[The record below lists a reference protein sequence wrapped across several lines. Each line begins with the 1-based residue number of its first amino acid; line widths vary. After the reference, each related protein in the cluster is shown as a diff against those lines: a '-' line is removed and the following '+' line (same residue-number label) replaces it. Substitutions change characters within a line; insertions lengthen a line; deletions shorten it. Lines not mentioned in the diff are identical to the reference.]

1 LNLSHSVFIYIIF
14 ISTWLHKK
22 VENFKKLW
30 TNAIMRCDKIYGE
43 CVNKKLIIL
52 KDTLPLIP
60 LKILPVALNTL
71 DLLFLPLSEA
81 VQYVLFCVSFVAL
94 SWLPRCPESISK
106 CFSFQGHFDCGGRA
120 RSSLVLDPFNEV
132 VENTP

>member
-1 LNLSHSVFIYIIF
+1 
-14 ISTWLHKK
+14 
-22 VENFKKLW
+22 
-30 TNAIMRCDKIYGE
+30 MRCDKIYGE

-81 VQYVLFCVSFVAL
+81 VQYVLFCECLLLRCHGCLDVLNRFQNVFPFKVILTVGEEPEVAWCYILLMRWLRTHRNIFV
-94 SWLPRCPESISK
+94 
-106 CFSFQGHFDCGGRA
+106 
-120 RSSLVLDPFNEV
+120 
-132 VENTP
+132 